1 MSMLGLKV
9 YYDEN
14 KPLVVQQAP
23 NPSKFVKC
31 QRKYSGY
38 LNNMLYV
45 DMKAS
50 RALTR
55 CAALK

>member
-14 KPLVVQQAP
+14 KPLVVQIC
-23 NPSKFVKC
+23 SIIH
-31 QRKYSGY
+31 